1 MDRDELY
8 YHFSNLGLVLIGL
21 FSIQAILNPFA
32 VMVLIPGA
40 IAGFLVSW
48 QIRNSKPQ
56 HMDTFTGML
65 SLAAMVIILGGL
77 YDTPITFEN
86 LLKVF
91 ATALVWLTLFQSFG
105 LKSGK
110 SYAILQFIS
119 VCLFISSVALV
130 LEEESLYVVLIAVF
144 LFIFIFAM
152 RLNLVC
158 EKKRKGSFVVGDRKA
173 IMSLWQ
179 QIKVG
184 AIMFSFVLI
193 VASLVYPFVPR
204 FENLSLKYIPST
216 LLGIPEQ
223 VPLLKLLMQAPRT
236 IKEDQRSKKDQRVDD
251 DTRKRETE
259 RNRKRRTYDEDR
271 IKKKTKKEMK
281 KQEQE
286 KKDKKKENEETT
298 ERFRAKEFNNSI
310 DMFKIESL
318 NVTSDTK
325 DVPLDGQCK
334 ISAELKM
341 SDGSTIPATK
351 LVDWKVTG
359 TAKVSIDG
367 NGNLTPKEEGHVDIS
382 ASYLGNFS
390 NDIKINVTKPVTPI
404 KKKSWLYYLV
414 MTLLWLLILA
424 LLYVTVWIFVKSKRL
439 SELAIA
445 NPKEFIKEVY
455 AALCRGFRPY
465 GVFKF
470 DYVAPREFFQL
481 AKDVMISGAEPMHT
495 MTEDVLEARFS
506 THEISGEHSWK
517 TLGLFHDV
525 KDIVLDREEGKHFW
539 RKILFRM
546 LLLDVLLVPK
556 RD

>member
-32 VMVLIPGA
+32 AVILIPGT

-48 QIRNSKPQ
+48 QIKDSRPQ

-65 SLAAMVIILGGL
+65 SLAAMVVILGRI
-77 YDTPITFEN
+77 YSMPVTFEN

-110 SYAILQFIS
+110 SYAMLQFIS

-158 EKKRKGSFVVGDRKA
+158 EKKRRGSLIVGDREE

-184 AIMFSFVLI
+184 AVMFSFVLI

-204 FENLSLKYIPST
+204 FENLSLKHIPST

-223 VPLLKLLMQAPRT
+223 VPLLKLLLQVPKT
-236 IKEDQRSKKDQRVDD
+236 IKEDKRSKEDQQVDD
-251 DTRKRETE
+251 DSRKRETDRDRRRGSPETDAIEQKLKRKE
-259 RNRKRRTYDEDR
+259 RQK
-271 IKKKTKKEMK
+271 
-281 KQEQE
+281 
-286 KKDKKKENEETT
+286 EETV
-298 ERFRAKEFNNSI
+298 ERFRAKEFNKDI

-318 NVTSDTK
+318 DIASDK
-325 DVPLDGQCK
+325 KVVPLDGQCR

-341 SDGSTIPATK
+341 RDGSVIPATK

-359 TAKVSIDG
+359 TAKVSIDNKG
-367 NGNLTPKEEGHVDIS
+367 DLTPKEEGYVYIS

-390 NDIKINVTKPVTPI
+390 NDIKIDVTKSIVPI
-404 KKKSWLYYLV
+404 KKKGWLHYLV
-414 MTLLWLLILA
+414 ITLLWLLISA
-424 LLYVTVWIFVKSKRL
+424 LLYFTVWIFVKSKRL

-445 NPKEFIKEVY
+445 NPREFIKEVY
-455 AALCRGFRPY
+455 TALCRGFRPY

-481 AKDVMISGAEPMHT
+481 AKGLMVSGAEPMHAI
-495 MTEDVLEARFS
+495 TEDVLEARFS
-506 THEISGEHSWK
+506 THEISGEHSRK

-525 KDIVLDREEGKHFW
+525 KDIVLDREEGKYFW
-539 RKILFRM
+539 RKILFRL

-556 RD
+556 HD

>member
-1 MDRDELY
+1 
-8 YHFSNLGLVLIGL
+8 I
-21 FSIQAILNPFA
+21 
-32 VMVLIPGA
+32 LIPGT

-48 QIRNSKPQ
+48 QIKDSKPQ

-91 ATALVWLTLFQSFG
+91 ATALAWLTLFQSFG

-158 EKKRKGSFVVGDRKA
+158 EKKRKGSFIVGDRET

-204 FENLSLKYIPST
+204 FENLSLKHIPST

-236 IKEDQRSKKDQRVDD
+236 IKEDKRSKKDQRVDD

-259 RNRKRRTYDEDR
+259 RDRKRRTYDEDK
-271 IKKKTKKEMK
+271 IKQKTKE
-281 KQEQE
+281 QEQE
-286 KKDKKKENEETT
+286 KKDKREKKEETT
-298 ERFRAKEFNNSI
+298 ERFRAKEFNKSI

-318 NVTSDTK
+318 DVDSNTK
-325 DVPLDGQCK
+325 AVPVDGQCK
-334 ISAELKM
+334 LSAELKM

-351 LVDWKVTG
+351 LVDWKITG
-359 TAKVSIDG
+359 TAKVSIDS
-367 NGNLTPKEEGHVDIS
+367 NGDLTPKEEGYVYIS
-382 ASYLGNFS
+382 ASYLGSFS
-390 NDIKINVTKPVTPI
+390 NDIKIDVTKSVVPL

-414 MTLLWLLILA
+414 MTLLWFLILA
-424 LLYVTVWIFVKSKRL
+424 LLYFAVWIFIKSKRL
-439 SELAIA
+439 SELAIK

-465 GVFKF
+465 GVLKF

-481 AKDVMISGAEPMHT
+481 AKGIMISGAEPMHT

-525 KDIVLDREEGKHFW
+525 KDIVLDREEGKYFW
-539 RKILFRM
+539 RKILFRL